1 MLRQDTGGDSRTIAP
16 GTLEHH
22 VPVAGDHVELP
33 HQPIERDMQTAGEM
47 FAGPFARTTH
57 IKHHGRLD
65 TAKRWRQLS
74 DRHPRNTAY
83 EIWARLER

>member
-1 MLRQDTGGDSRTIAP
+1 
-16 GTLEHH
+16 
-22 VPVAGDHVELP
+22 
-33 HQPIERDMQTAGEM
+33 M